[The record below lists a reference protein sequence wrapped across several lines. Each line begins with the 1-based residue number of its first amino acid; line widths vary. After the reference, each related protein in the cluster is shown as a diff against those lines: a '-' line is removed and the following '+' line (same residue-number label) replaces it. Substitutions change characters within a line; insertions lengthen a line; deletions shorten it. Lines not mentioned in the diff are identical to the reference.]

1 MTLNAWFAWHSLNK
15 NNNIDKYVYLW
26 RNLHANM
33 IIMLRI
39 NSHFV
44 RKGRNTRSPFSDVM
58 SIVCLTQRIQ
68 LLASCSTRRVF
79 MFWRCWKVFMALTTH
94 RIALGQWQKVNFNEE
109 RKNVRDW
116 DETGDKTSCN
126 SYFTRIIIL
135 WQSSYRTVVFISS
148 YKTAWMPFK

>member
-1 MTLNAWFAWHSLNK
+1 MWHSLNK
-15 NNNIDKYVYLW
+15 NNDIDKCTYKYDAIYTQICALCCESIATLSG
-26 RNLHANM
+26 RGATHA
-33 IIMLRI
+33 
-39 NSHFV
+39 
-44 RKGRNTRSPFSDVM
+44 PFSDVM
-58 SIVCLTQRIQ
+58 SILCLTQRIQ

-148 YKTAWMPFK
+148 YKTAWMPCE